1 MSRTTLHHTS
11 RHAHGPG
18 NFRNV
23 TDTTALAPMHGL
35 VADPLNCAQNLGA
48 GAWQARHTVA
58 VSFYCANAE
67 SFRVGAVVTC

>member
-1 MSRTTLHHTS
+1 
-11 RHAHGPG
+11 
-18 NFRNV
+18 
-23 TDTTALAPMHGL
+23 MHGL